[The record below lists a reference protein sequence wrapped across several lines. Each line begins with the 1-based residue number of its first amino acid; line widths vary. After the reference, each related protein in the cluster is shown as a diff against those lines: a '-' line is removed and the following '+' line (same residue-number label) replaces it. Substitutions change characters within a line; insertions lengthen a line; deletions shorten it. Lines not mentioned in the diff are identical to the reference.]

1 MARNKAFDESA
12 VLDKAM
18 EVFWSQGYCA
28 TSMEAL
34 VDGMGINRASMYST
48 YGDKH
53 QLYLKA
59 LNNYRQRQA
68 REMVALLE
76 QTPSVKEALQ
86 MLLRNVLQESAC
98 AEKKGCFI
106 VNSAVEFAT
115 RDAAVLEIVK
125 TNLQTVENALAA
137 AIARGQASGEIT
149 SQQSPEALAAF
160 LLNTVNGMRVA
171 EKAGYEAPHY
181 EAIISVVESILF
193 E

>member
-1 MARNKAFDESA
+1 MARTKAFDESA
-12 VLDKAM
+12 VLAKAM
-18 EVFWSQGYCA
+18 EVFWSQGYNA

-34 VDGMGINRASMYST
+34 VEGMGINRASMYST

-53 QLYLKA
+53 QLYLKT

-68 REMVALLE
+68 SEMIALLE

-86 MLLRNVLQESAC
+86 MLLRNILQESTC
-98 AEKKGCFI
+98 PEKKGCFI

-115 RDAAVLEIVK
+115 HDAAVLEIVK
-125 TNLQTVENALAA
+125 NNLQTVENALAA
-137 AIARGQASGEIT
+137 AIVRGQASGEIK
-149 SQQSPEALAAF
+149 SKKSPEALAAF